1 MPFRDTPTTRSR
13 TRIALI
19 TGACIIAA
27 LSVSAL
33 LVHPLEKV
41 RQYGIFQSTDTSDQD
56 SIPSIVHYV
65 QIKKDEKSVLK
76 FPFSSFLNIC
86 AAVLYIKSE
95 RVYIYTNFSPSEIDE
110 AGQKGDRWTK
120 AVVNTFA
127 DLVIWNPV
135 HAPTFAGTNENQH
148 INAIEK
154 KRKHLHELGR
164 FAFIGGRH
172 YGGAGEH
179 SGINSTINNG
189 VFMTKPNS
197 TMTRIVV
204 REQHASFNSKW
215 TANLQS
221 ITSITS
227 CLVPIPQ
234 RSLDPRPYRIC
245 ANATGSRIVPIR
257 CLSPMKISLRL
268 RCTEKTHSSDAMEIY
283 EIAIQN
289 CRRRTEW
296 EMDFFFDYVNPKT
309 ILSRTS
315 NFGVAT
321 YGIVRHMVDMGY
333 VGEDEEE

>member
-33 LVHPLEKV
+33 FVHPLEKV

-56 SIPSIVHYV
+56 SILSIVHYV
-65 QIKKDEKSVLK
+65 QIKRDEKSVFK

-86 AAVLYIKSE
+86 AAVLYIKPE
-95 RVYIYTNFSPSEIDE
+95 RVYICTNFSPSEIDE

-120 AVVNTFA
+120 AVVNAFA
-127 DLVIWNPV
+127 DLVIWNPLYT
-135 HAPTFAGTNENQH
+135 PTFAGTNENQH
-148 INAIEK
+148 INAIK
-154 KRKHLHELGR
+154 KIGSIYMDRDLFHLRPLTPLLTTG
-164 FAFIGGRH
+164 FAFMGGRH

-197 TMTRIVV
+197 TMARIVV

-227 CLVPIPQ
+227 RLVPIPQ
-234 RSLDPRPYRIC
+234 RNLDPRPGKWIF
-245 ANATGSRIVPIR
+245 
-257 CLSPMKISLRL
+257 
-268 RCTEKTHSSDAMEIY
+268 SSTCMLHAFVLNRY
-283 EIAIQN
+283 YK
-289 CRRRTEW
+289 
-296 EMDFFFDYVNPKT
+296 YVNPKT

-321 YGIVRHMVDMGY
+321 YGIIRHMVDMGY
-333 VGEDEEE
+333 VGEGEEE